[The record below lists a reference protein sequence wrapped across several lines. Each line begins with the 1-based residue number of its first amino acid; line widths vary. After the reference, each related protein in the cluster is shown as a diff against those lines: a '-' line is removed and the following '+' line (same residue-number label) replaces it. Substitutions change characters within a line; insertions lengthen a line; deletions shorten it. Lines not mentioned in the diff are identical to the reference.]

1 MKRLRARRDGEC
13 GQTFTEYM
21 MILGLLSAIIIALTG
36 IILPAITYVVVRI
49 VKHIVV
55 YVSSV

>member
-1 MKRLRARRDGEC
+1 MTVTRDRRDGER

-36 IILPAITYVVVRI
+36 IIVPGITYVVVRI
-49 VKHIVV
+49 VRHIVL

>member
-1 MKRLRARRDGEC
+1 MKGRHARRTGER

-36 IILPAITYVVVRI
+36 IILPGITYVVVRI
-49 VKHIVV
+49 VKHIAL